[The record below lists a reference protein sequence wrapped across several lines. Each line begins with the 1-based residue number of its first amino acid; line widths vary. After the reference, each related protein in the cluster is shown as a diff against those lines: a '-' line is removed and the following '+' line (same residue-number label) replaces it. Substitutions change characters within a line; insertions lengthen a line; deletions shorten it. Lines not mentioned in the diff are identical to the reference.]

1 MENKTVDWDS
11 AKEIAAHILNVKD
24 DEEDD
29 YAAIEDALFEKW
41 EIDIET
47 FRSIS
52 NEIFKC
58 IDFSISPLTQTAYAG
73 ISKPGE
79 WFVKKNVDQQFFMG
93 LISWASGAEEIPA
106 GSKGFLREITLN
118 GKVEYEIVIRR
129 PESK

>member
-1 MENKTVDWDS
+1 MENVGWDE

-41 EIDIET
+41 EIDLET

-52 NEIFKC
+52 DAIFKHV
-58 IDFSISPLTQTAYAG
+58 DFSISPLTHKAFVG

-79 WFVKKNVDQQFFMG
+79 WFVKKEVNQQFING
-93 LISWASGAEEIPA
+93 LISWATEGEQVPA
-106 GSKGFLREITLN
+106 NSKGFLREITLN
-118 GKVEYEIVIRR
+118 GKVEFEIVIRR
-129 PESK
+129 PESN